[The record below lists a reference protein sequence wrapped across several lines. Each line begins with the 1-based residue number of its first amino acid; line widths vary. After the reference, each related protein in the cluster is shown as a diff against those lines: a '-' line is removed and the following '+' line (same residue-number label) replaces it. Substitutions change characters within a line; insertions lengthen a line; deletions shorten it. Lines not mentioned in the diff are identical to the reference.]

1 MGFGYL
7 CVNWTSLSS
16 FLPYDASECS
26 KTKASAR
33 HSRVRN
39 KIYSYSFIVNIFLT
53 VYSLFQSNN
62 LDWNTVFLRKCRSIA
77 REWKIKSWIWFFSW
91 RQSARPFS
99 KTWWLWTLTPVWMV
113 LSSTRSPPGTELE
126 SATMTESAEIES
138 RPPMDTV
145 ISASICLIKAKLLLT
160 VPSTSRGR
168 SDTSSL
174 FWPRWVLCYFF
185 FFLNIASNWRTYY
198 HYWYDRT
205 KVVCINKVLF
215 HERVIKKKYEPSYE
229 KSVIL

>member
-185 FFLNIASNWRTYY
+185 F
-198 HYWYDRT
+198 
-205 KVVCINKVLF
+205 
-215 HERVIKKKYEPSYE
+215 
-229 KSVIL
+229 